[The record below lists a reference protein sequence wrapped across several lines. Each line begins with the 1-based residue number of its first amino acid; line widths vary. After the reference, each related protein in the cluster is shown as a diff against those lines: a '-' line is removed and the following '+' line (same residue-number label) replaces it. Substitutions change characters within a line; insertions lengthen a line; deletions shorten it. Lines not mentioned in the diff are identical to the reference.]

1 MTGMDEPVTL
11 TTRLSR
17 QGNSTG
23 LTLSR
28 EVLDAAGLARG
39 ATVRVEAAPGRVVI
53 TPAEGTDAEA
63 MALFEASL
71 GRYGRAYAILAK

>member
-1 MTGMDEPVTL
+1 MSAPVSL

-39 ATVRVEAAPGRVVI
+39 AAVRVEAEPGRVVI
-53 TPAEGTDAEA
+53 TPAESADAEA

-71 GRYGRAYAILAK
+71 GRYGRAYSILAK